1 MKEYEEKLLSY
12 IRIQNITAKHLTF
25 EESCHTVLE
34 AAQAA
39 GTTPDHL
46 VKNICFIDDSNNI
59 VVAIVKGEDRVSTK
73 KIKDILNLSS
83 LSVASQEEIL
93 EKTGYPCGGVP
104 SFGYEAKFIVDS
116 RVLEKDEIFT
126 GGGSS
131 KSLVKIS
138 PSELIKANKGLL
150 GKIRK

>member
-1 MKEYEEKLLSY
+1 M
-12 IRIQNITAKHLTF
+12 
-25 EESCHTVLE
+25 
-34 AAQAA
+34 
-39 GTTPDHL
+39 
-46 VKNICFIDDSNNI
+46 KNICFIDDSNNI
-59 VVAIVKGEDRVSTK
+59 VLAIVKGEDRVSTK